1 MRSVAAVAF
10 TAAVASSLGAACADP
25 DSTLPEVGRRGVP
38 ASMSCVDPSDAG
50 YYLPPEVLQPVGD
63 YATFELRARYAQL
76 LRAMKEP
83 PLYCGPGVAD
93 GYRLAPL
100 DWAGSPTVVRIT
112 RLKKGAA
119 LSLVKLEAPT
129 WNVPP
134 GEIVEARS
142 RALSDPEWLALD
154 AALEAAD
161 FWRIESTTG
170 DIDAVSGEGL
180 TWVLEGRRGRVYHVV
195 SRSWGP
201 FPSRSA
207 LRDAARLMLTLAGA
221 SESELGPDAPGVKMR
236 PRRPQPGDPPPPPP
250 PTARRSPGSRRSSS
264 TK

>member
-1 MRSVAAVAF
+1 MRSAAAVAF
-10 TAAVASSLGAACADP
+10 AVAVASSLCAACSDCGG
-25 DSTLPEVGRRGVP
+25 TLPEVGRRGVP
-38 ASMSCVDPSDAG
+38 ASTSCVDPSDAG
-50 YYLPPEVLQPVGD
+50 YYLPPEVLQPLGN
-63 YATFELRARYAQL
+63 YSPWELRPRYAQL
-76 LRAMKEP
+76 LRAMNEP
-83 PLYCGPGVAD
+83 PLYCGPAVAD
-93 GYRLAPL
+93 SYRLAPL

-134 GEIVEARS
+134 GEIVEART
-142 RALSDPEWLALD
+142 RVLSDQEWLALD
-154 AALEAAD
+154 TGLEAAD

-207 LRDAARLMLTLAGA
+207 LRDAERLMLTLAGA

-236 PRRPQPGDPPPPPP
+236 PRRPQPGDPPPLPP
-250 PTARRSPGSRRSSS
+250 PTARRSRGSR
-264 TK
+264 